1 MKQEQFWGVL
11 SLLGGVTA
19 VPIIIAFAT
28 IGWGAPGTAVYETYE
43 LLNRLMAVALLLMTA
58 GWVGMWRVL
67 TGYGRWAALMALI
80 GLLAIAAGTA
90 AEFWLYSDLS
100 YAVSNL
106 RQTAFSI
113 VGVGGWLLNIGAM
126 IVGTAVWRSHL
137 WPRWGALV
145 LLLAFPIDIAAYVL
159 FNSLFTA
166 AAILA
171 LLIGFQ
177 LLRNHKVP
185 DQIGTAVP

>member
-1 MKQEQFWGVL
+1 MKQVQFLGVL

-19 VPIIIAFAT
+19 VPLIIAFAT
-28 IGWGAPGTAVYETYE
+28 IGWGAQGTAVYTRYE
-43 LLNRLMAVALLLMTA
+43 LLNRLMAVALLLMAA
-58 GWVGMWRVL
+58 GWVGMWWVL
-67 TGYGRWAALMALI
+67 TGYGRCAALMAFI

-100 YAVSNL
+100 YNGDTL

-126 IVGTAVWRSHL
+126 IVGTAVWRSRI
-137 WPRWGALV
+137 WPRWCALV

-166 AAILA
+166 AALIA
-171 LLIGFQ
+171 LIIGFQ
-177 LLRNHKVP
+177 LIRTSKHP
-185 DQIGTAVP
+185 D